1 MVRNGLIDEEEKI
14 RSYFLGTLSESE
26 AEELELRLISDAE
39 FEANVLAAENELIED
54 RLDNSLT
61 ETETRNFDENYLSSP
76 ERIKNLETV
85 ALLRRYAKLQLQQTA
100 NSTGEVEGH
109 VSFFDKIRD
118 LISGIPAIAYAA
130 FLVLIIG
137 VGLAYIWLGG
147 NTADRSLQTEYALL
161 NEQDLSD
168 LNKFRSL
175 PLITAVPGV
184 VRGNGQ
190 NVKVLN
196 SEKSVFVRLVLI
208 DLQNETVLNA
218 SLVHSN
224 STLLKFDSLRTY
236 EINGSRELR
245 LLLPANLLQ
254 KGAYQI
260 KASPVDNPGKE
271 VIYSFTI
278 E

>member
-1 MVRNGLIDEEEKI
+1 MIDEADKI
-14 RSYFLGTLSESE
+14 RSYFLGTLSESQ

-54 RLDNSLT
+54 RLDNTLT
-61 ETETRNFDENYLSSP
+61 ETQARNFDKNYLSSP
-76 ERIKNLETV
+76 ERIRNLETV
-85 ALLRRYAKLQLQQTA
+85 ALLRRYAKIRVRNTA
-100 NSTGEVEGH
+100 NSKSEDESH
-109 VSFFDKIRD
+109 VSFYDKIRE
-118 LISGIPAIAYAA
+118 LFSGIPAIAYAA
-130 FLVLIIG
+130 CLMLIIG
-137 VGLAYIWLGG
+137 VGLAYLWLGG
-147 NTADRSLQTEYALL
+147 NTADRSLQMEYASL

-168 LNKFRSL
+168 LNRFRSL

-184 VRGNGQ
+184 VRGNGG

-218 SLVHSN
+218 SLFHSN
-224 STLLKFDSLRTY
+224 SLLLKFDSLKTY
-236 EINGSRELR
+236 EVNGSRELR

-260 KASPVDNPGKE
+260 KASPIDNPGKE
-271 VIYSFTI
+271 VIYNFAI